1 MALRGSRVWVHDDVV
16 VRCHA
21 ISTGLV
27 ILTGP
32 VGLKKTTN
40 LIYRAAAVLDDTSTR
55 LPRETSILVW
65 MAGTKNIKVETLA
78 NT

>member
-32 VGLKKTTN
+32 VALIKTITN
-40 LIYRAAAVLDDTSTR
+40 LIYRAAAVLDDTNTR
-55 LPRETSILVW
+55 LPREISIRV
-65 MAGTKNIKVETLA
+65 
-78 NT
+78 